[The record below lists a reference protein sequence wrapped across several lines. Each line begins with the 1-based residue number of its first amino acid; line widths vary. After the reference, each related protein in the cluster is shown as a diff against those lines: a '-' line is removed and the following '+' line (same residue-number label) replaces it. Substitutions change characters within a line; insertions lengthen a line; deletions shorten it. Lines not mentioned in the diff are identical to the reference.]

1 MSAPQKI
8 RRGVFAIWLT
18 VSALVCLLLN
28 SGALAN
34 LESATWDMR
43 QRLVANPTAH
53 DPKIKI
59 IMVDQSSLDHFARQE
74 QIYWPWPRS
83 LYVPVLKYLERAG
96 ARGVAFDMLFTESSS
111 HVGDDREFADVIGS
125 SVPAVSAV
133 SLRRDAAQGDPRL
146 DSLFAAAQEKRKA
159 EIEPYLRNRPVPEYP
174 AATLPIEFL
183 LESSPALG
191 SVTAE
196 ADADKIFRH
205 TFPGARV
212 GSTPI
217 LNLPLSL
224 FSLANPGA
232 GIADKLR
239 ELEDPSGRLLIRF
252 FGPEGT
258 YDSYSIAAVI
268 NSWLKLEEGK
278 APDISLGEFKD
289 AYVFVGTN
297 APGLLDLRPAPIAGN
312 FPGVELNATV
322 LDNVIHQSFMRT
334 VPQPVSLLS
343 VVLFLGIVALVSMRS
358 TRYQSLISVGAL
370 SAWGGVAWAC
380 AAAGWWIPAVVPL
393 LGVLS
398 ILPLVFLLQYQVE
411 GREHRF
417 IKGAFQHYVAPE
429 VIEQIVRD
437 PGHLALG
444 GERRELTIFFS
455 DLAGFTSISERMEPG
470 KLVSL
475 LNRFLSEMT
484 DILLE
489 AGGTI
494 DKYEGDAIIAFW
506 NAPLVVPDH
515 EKRGVAA
522 AVRCQIRLRELSK
535 VFKEEFGVDLRMRV
549 GVHTGLVTVGN
560 FGSSTRFNYT
570 IIGDAA
576 NLASRIEGI
585 NKIFGTPLLVSG
597 ATRARA
603 GDEHPWREVGQVR
616 VVGRAEPVTLFQP
629 LHPELN
635 HSELRNLG
643 EFDRARMLFE
653 QGKLSDAREIFAKF
667 ADDPV
672 SAAYCRRIEA
682 ELRPGG
688 NFSPVWQATEK

>member
-8 RRGVFAIWLT
+8 RRGVFAIWLI

-43 QRLVANPTAH
+43 QRLVADPTAH

-111 HVGDDREFADVIGS
+111 HVGDDREFADAIGS

-133 SLRRDAAQGDPRL
+133 SLRRDAGQGDARL
-146 DSLFAAAQEKRKA
+146 ESLFAAAQEKRKA

-205 TFPGARV
+205 TFPGARA

-217 LNLPLSL
+217 LNMPLSL

-232 GIADKLR
+232 GIADELR

-268 NSWLKLEEGK
+268 NSWVKLEEGK
-278 APDISLGEFKD
+278 APDISLDEFKD
-289 AYVFVGTN
+289 SYVFVGTN
-297 APGLLDLRPAPIAGN
+297 APGLLDLRPAPVAGN

-358 TRYQSLISVGAL
+358 TRYQSLIFVGAL
-370 SAWGGVAWAC
+370 CAWGGVAWAC
-380 AAAGWWIPAVVPL
+380 AAGGWWIPAVVPL

-429 VIEQIVRD
+429 VIEQIVRN

-455 DLAGFTSISERMEPG
+455 DVAGFTSISERMEPG

-522 AVRCQIRLRELSK
+522 AVQCQFRLRELSK

-549 GVHTGLVTVGN
+549 GVHTGIVTVGN

-585 NKIFGTPLLVSG
+585 NKVFGTLLLVSG

-603 GDEHPWREVGQVR
+603 GDEHPWREVGKVR
-616 VVGRAEPVTLFQP
+616 VIGRTEAVTLFQP

-635 HSELRNLG
+635 QAELRNLG

-653 QGKLSDAREIFAKF
+653 QGKLSDAQEIFVKF